1 MCVCVCVCMCVFEC
15 NTQTVRTICF
25 RISYLLL
32 SLRCM
37 RHQQP
42 CPQAGRG
49 LPDDGEE
56 EYGQHRHRSQ
66 IDQAYI
72 PTLTFGKFLNIIDL

>member
-1 MCVCVCVCMCVFEC
+1 MCVCVCVYVCMCVFEC

-32 SLRCM
+32 SLRCI
-37 RHQQP
+37 RHQRP

-56 EYGQHRHRSQ
+56 E
-66 IDQAYI
+66 
-72 PTLTFGKFLNIIDL
+72 